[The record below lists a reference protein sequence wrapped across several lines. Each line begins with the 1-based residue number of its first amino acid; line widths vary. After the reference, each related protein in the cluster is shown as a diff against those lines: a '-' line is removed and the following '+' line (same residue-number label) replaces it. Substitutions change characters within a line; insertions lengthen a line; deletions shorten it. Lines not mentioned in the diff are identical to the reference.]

1 MREAPLGSIVEK
13 ALECLKNAKQCYSG
27 EMYDVSLNRSYYA
40 MFHTIQALLCSIGAS
55 LNKSHTGTHNAFHKD
70 FIMTNIMPRD
80 LGIALKRIF
89 EQRQFGDYDYQEVRE
104 EEAAEGIVDA
114 EKFVSAAL
122 QYLKE
127 NNHIK

>member
-1 MREAPLGSIVEK
+1 MREAPIGSIVEK

-27 EMYDVSLNRSYYA
+27 EMYDVALNRAYYA
-40 MFHTIQALLCSIGAS
+40 MFHSIQALLSSIGAS

-70 FIMTNIMPRD
+70 FIVTGIIPREY
-80 LGIALKRIF
+80 GVTLKRIF

-104 EEAAEGIVDA
+104 EEAAEGIADA
-114 EKFVSAAL
+114 EKFVLAAV

-127 NNHIK
+127 NNHLQ